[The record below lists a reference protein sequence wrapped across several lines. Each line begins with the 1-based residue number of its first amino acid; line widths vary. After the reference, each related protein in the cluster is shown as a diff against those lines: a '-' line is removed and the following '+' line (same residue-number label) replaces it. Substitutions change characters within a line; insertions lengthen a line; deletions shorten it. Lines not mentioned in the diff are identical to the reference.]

1 MSAATVSHHFCIA
14 GLGVEIR
21 FVGSAAAGS
30 ACDSAAAGMCELN
43 SMALLP
49 SFVPF
54 ATDRAE
60 GQHLFCLTVDDSLR
74 PTKGRHLIYDADTG
88 NGITRVFGTPDRG
101 YEFIIRDVAG
111 RSCAL
116 LQADQMFADCR
127 VALNGDRYMRA
138 FGLNDALM
146 LAFAFAGSYRQTA
159 LIHASTILHR
169 GVGYPFIAASGT
181 GKSTHS
187 SLWMRYIEDSQ
198 LLNDDNPIV
207 RLVDGQPIVCGSPWS
222 GKTPCYRNLS
232 APLGA
237 VTRISRDTRN
247 HIERLQPVQAFASL
261 LPACSTMRWDGPIYD
276 NLCTLVTRLVEL
288 VPIYTMHCLP
298 DEQAAHVCHQA
309 LTAKRTE

>member
-1 MSAATVSHHFCIA
+1 MTSAMMSHHFCIA
-14 GLGVEIR
+14 DLGVEIR
-21 FVGSAAAGS
+21 FAVGGS
-30 ACDSAAAGMCELN
+30 ACGDSQAVGTDRQYVN
-43 SMALLP
+43 SMELLP
-49 SFVPF
+49 SFAPF
-54 ATDRAE
+54 AVDKPA
-60 GQHLFCLTVDDSLR
+60 GQQMLCLTVDDSLR
-74 PTKGRHLIYDADTG
+74 PTKGRHLVYDADTG
-88 NGITRVFGTPDRG
+88 NGITRVFGTPDSG

-111 RSCAL
+111 RSCAM
-116 LQADQMFADCR
+116 LQADQHFANCR
-127 VALNGDRYMRA
+127 VALNGDFGMRA

-146 LAFAFAGSYRQTA
+146 LAYAFAGSFCQTA

-207 RLVDGQPIVCGSPWS
+207 RIVSGQPRIYGSPWS

-237 VTRISRDTRN
+237 VTRISRDSFN

-261 LPACSTMRWDGPIYD
+261 LPACSTMRWDGPVYD
-276 NLCTLVTRLVEL
+276 NLCTLVTRLIET
-288 VPIYTMHCLP
+288 VPVYTMHCLP
-298 DEQAAHVCHQA
+298 DEEAARVCHGEIVQPND
-309 LTAKRTE
+309 